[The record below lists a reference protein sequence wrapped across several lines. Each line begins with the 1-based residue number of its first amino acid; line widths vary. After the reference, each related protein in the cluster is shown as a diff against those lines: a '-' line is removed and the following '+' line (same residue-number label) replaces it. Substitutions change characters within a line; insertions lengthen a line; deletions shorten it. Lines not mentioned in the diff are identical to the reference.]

1 MLAAARSRGEAKKN
15 WPREFAMNDS
25 RETPAFGRSILSLAI
40 AGVLGAA
47 AGPAGA
53 QATQAAADET
63 VGLEEIIVTAR
74 FKEEKLQ
81 ETPIAITAMTSDEI
95 QSRAMQNAFEVAYTV
110 PNASLRPA
118 QAAFGASMSAYIR
131 GVGQYDFLPEFEPG
145 VAIYFDDV
153 LHPVTFASSVDLM
166 DLERIEVLR
175 GPQGTLFG
183 RGSIGGAIRY
193 ISKAPEGSDTGQI
206 SVTYGDFNRIDVR
219 ASYDFKLSDTV
230 FARVTGVAKK
240 RDGYQTVYDFACRN
254 PLLAGYG
261 DGLGADG
268 SAGGGTD
275 GAPDAVAPGSA
286 ADNAFAIPRQT
297 QNRESHCK
305 VGTQGGQNVTGARA
319 ALRFAPGD
327 NFDLTL
333 TGEYIN
339 DNSEARADTLVHIGR
354 SPGSGTMPVPFNF
367 WSDAQVAR
375 TGVPFDERFV
385 PDSPYV
391 SYATYRDPVTGFS
404 TDPKTSFEQ
413 KALSAKANIR
423 FSDSM
428 LLELIGSYAKFD
440 GQFAT
445 DTDQS
450 PYSVQLVDGI
460 QLVDAKTLEARL
472 SGAAGDKFDWTVG
485 AFAYKGEFTN
495 SQQVSIPAFV
505 PTALLVNGHN
515 TTSSKNVSGFA
526 HGVFH
531 LNDMISLT
539 AGVRYSKDDKDEQF
553 DNSIVI
559 TSLDTDANHFD
570 WKAGIDFKLAQGLML
585 YASAATS
592 YRPQAF
598 NPRPFQVTQF
608 VPVDGEEATSYEIGF
623 KSDFAENRVRV
634 NLAAFYVDY
643 NQRILPIGGTECLAN
658 AAGQYTNLVPEGT
671 PGAVQ
676 DSLGQWC
683 LDTNGPPPPGA
694 TTSRTFYN
702 NIPATIQ
709 GAELEVQFA
718 PIEGMTISGQYGY
731 TDFQGDEFDDPALLG
746 NPAVTDITSDNPIYV
761 PRDNWSLSFAH
772 RFNVGSGGSSLTPRV
787 DYYGQSQICTGIRTN
802 LTPTTIDT
810 TVAQACSKAYNLLN
824 ARLEWASPENS
835 WKFAVGATNLTDEE
849 YYLNKFDLTAFGQ
862 PTVEGQP
869 GAPREWYVQFTRNF
883 N

>member
-1 MLAAARSRGEAKKN
+1 MNDPRTRPAFPVRITWLIAGACGLIGPAAAQNA
-15 WPREFAMNDS
+15 
-25 RETPAFGRSILSLAI
+25 TPAAEE
-40 AGVLGAA
+40 
-47 AGPAGA
+47 
-53 QATQAAADET
+53 AT
-63 VGLEEIIVTAR
+63 GLEEVIVTAR

-81 ETPIAITAMTSDEI
+81 ETPIAITALTAADLSER
-95 QSRAMQNAFEVAYTV
+95 SMQNAYEVAYTV
-110 PNASLRPA
+110 PNASLRPT

-166 DLERIEVLR
+166 DLERVEVLR

-206 SVTYGDFNRIDVR
+206 QVSYGAFNRVDVR
-219 ASYDFKLSDTV
+219 ASYDFRLSDTV

-240 RDGYQTVYDFACRN
+240 RDGYQTVFDFACKN

-268 SAGGGTD
+268 ADADTL
-275 GAPDAVAPGSA
+275 PDAVTPGSA
-286 ADNAFAIPRQT
+286 ADNAFAIPRRT

-305 VGTQGGQNVTGARA
+305 LGTQGGQDVTGARA
-319 ALRFAPGD
+319 ALRFAPSD
-327 NFDLTL
+327 KFDLTF

-354 SPGSGTMPVPFNF
+354 IPTSSPSPFAGQLPVPFNF
-367 WSDAQVAR
+367 WSSAQVAR
-375 TGVPFDERFV
+375 TGIPFDDRFV
-385 PDSPYV
+385 PDSPFV
-391 SYATYRDPVTGFS
+391 SYATYQDPVTGFT

-413 KALSAKANIR
+413 KALSAKAAIHL
-423 FSDSM
+423 SDTM
-428 LLELIGSYAKFD
+428 QLEVIGAYAKFN

-445 DTDQS
+445 DSDQS

-460 QLVDAKTLEARL
+460 QLVTTKSLEARL
-472 SGAAGDKFDWTVG
+472 SGVIGDKFDWTTGVFG
-485 AFAYKGEFTN
+485 YKGEFTN

-515 TTSSKNVSGFA
+515 TTSSKNTSAFA

-531 LNDMISLT
+531 MNDKLSFT
-539 AGVRYSKDDKDEQF
+539 AGVRYSKDTKDEQF

-559 TSLDTDANHFD
+559 TSLDTDSNHFD
-570 WKAGIDFKLAQGLML
+570 WKAGVDFKFTPGMMM

-608 VPVDGEEATSYEIGF
+608 VPVDGEEATSYEVGF

-634 NLAAFYVDY
+634 NIAAFYVDY
-643 NQRILPIGGTECLAN
+643 NQRILPIGGTECLADSSGN
-658 AAGQYTNLVPEGT
+658 YLYIVAPNT
-671 PGAVQ
+671 PGASQ

-683 LDTNGPPPPGA
+683 TDPNGPPPPGA

-718 PIEGMTISGQYGY
+718 PMEGMTISAQYGY
-731 TDFQGDEFDDPALLG
+731 TDFQGDEFDNPALLG
-746 NPAVTDITSDNPIYV
+746 NPAVTQITSDNPIYV
-761 PRDNWSLSFAH
+761 PRDNFSMSFAQKFH
-772 RFNVGSGGSSLTPRV
+772 VGSGGSSITPRI
-787 DYYGQSQICTGIRTN
+787 DYYGQSQICSGIRTN
-802 LTPTTIDT
+802 VTPTSIDT
-810 TVAQACSKAYNLLN
+810 TEDEACSKAYNLLN
-824 ARLEWASPENS
+824 ARLEWASPENT
-835 WKFAVGATNLTDEE
+835 WKVALGATNITDEE
-849 YYLNKFDLTAFGQ
+849 YYLNKFDLSAFGQ

>member
-1 MLAAARSRGEAKKN
+1 
-15 WPREFAMNDS
+15 MNDPVEKPASS
-25 RETPAFGRSILSLAI
+25 RLFLWLAI
-40 AGVLGAA
+40 GAA
-47 AGPAGA
+47 LAVPGVPVLAQQPAAEETGL
-53 QATQAAADET
+53 DEI
-63 VGLEEIIVTAR
+63 LVTAR
-74 FKEEKLQ
+74 FREEDLQ
-81 ETPIAITAMTSDEI
+81 ETPIAITAITGDELA
-95 QSRAMQNAFEVAYTV
+95 SRSMQNAYEVAYTV

-131 GVGQYDFLPEFEPG
+131 GIGQYDFLPEFEPG

-193 ISKAPEGSDTGQI
+193 ISKEPQGSETGNI
-206 SVTYGDFNRIDVR
+206 SVTYGDFNRVDVR
-219 ASYDFKLSDTV
+219 ASYDFKLSDSV
-230 FARVTGVAKK
+230 FARVSGVAKK

-261 DGLGADG
+261 DGLAADGAD
-268 SAGGGTD
+268 ADTL
-275 GAPDAVAPGSA
+275 PDAVTPGSA
-286 ADNAFAIPRQT
+286 ADNSFAIPRRT
-297 QNRESHCK
+297 QNREADCK

-319 ALRFAPGD
+319 ALRFAPSD
-327 NFDLTL
+327 AFDLTF

-354 SPGSGTMPVPFNF
+354 NPMSGTIPVPFNF
-367 WSDAQVAR
+367 WSDAQVSR
-375 TGVPFDERFV
+375 TGIPFDERFV

-391 SYATYRDPVTGFS
+391 SYATYQDPVTGF
-404 TDPKTSFEQ
+404 TTNPKTSFEQ
-413 KALSAKANIR
+413 KALSAKANVR
-423 FSDSM
+423 FSDS
-428 LLELIGSYAKFD
+428 LQLELIGSYAKFD
-440 GQFAT
+440 GAFAT

-450 PYSVQLVDGI
+450 PFSVQLVDGI
-460 QLVDAKTLEARL
+460 QLVETKSFEARL
-472 SGAAGDKFDWTVG
+472 SGTLAEKFDWTAG
-485 AFAYKGEFTN
+485 AYWYQGDFTN

-505 PTALLVNGHN
+505 PNALLVNGRN
-515 TTSSKNVSGFA
+515 TTSSENLSGFA

-531 LNDMISLT
+531 LSDRLSLT
-539 AGVRYSKDDKDEQF
+539 AGLRYSTDQKDEQF
-553 DNSIVI
+553 DNSIVV
-559 TSLDTDANHFD
+559 TQLDTDTNHFD
-570 WKAGIDFKLAQGLML
+570 WKAGIDYKLDDGML
-585 YASAATS
+585 VYASAATS

-608 VPVDGEEATSYEIGF
+608 VPVDGEEATSYEVGF
-623 KSDFAENRVRV
+623 KSDFAGNRVRV
-634 NLAAFYVDY
+634 NIAAFYVDY

-658 AAGQYTNLVPEGT
+658 SAGQYTNLVPAGT

-718 PIEGMTISGQYGY
+718 PVEGMTISAQYGY
-731 TDFQGDEFDDPALLG
+731 TDFKGDEFDNPSLLG
-746 NPAVTDITSDNPIYV
+746 NPAVTQITSDNPIYV
-761 PRDNWSLSFAH
+761 PRDNYSLSFAYQ
-772 RFNVGSGGSSLTPRV
+772 FKIGEGSSLTPRL
-787 DYYGQSQICTGIRTN
+787 DYYGQSQICTGIRSNFSITQ
-802 LTPTTIDT
+802 IDT
-810 TVAQACSKAYNLLN
+810 TEAEACSKAYELLN
-824 ARLEWASPENS
+824 ARIEWSSPESN
-835 WKFAVGATNLTDEE
+835 WKVALGATNLTDQE
-849 YYLNKFDLTAFGQ
+849 YYLNKFDLSAFGQ

>member
-1 MLAAARSRGEAKKN
+1 
-15 WPREFAMNDS
+15 MNHP
-25 RETPAFGRSILSLAI
+25 EEKPAFGRSILSLAI
-40 AGVLGAA
+40 TGALGAL
-47 AGPAGA
+47 GTP
-53 QATQAAADET
+53 AAAQNAAAEET
-63 VGLEEIIVTAR
+63 VGLEEVIVTAR

-81 ETPIAITAMTSDEI
+81 ETPIAITALTSDEI

-110 PNASLRPA
+110 PNASLRPT

-219 ASYDFKLSDTV
+219 ASYDFRLSDTV

-240 RDGYQTVYDFACRN
+240 RDGYQTVFDFACKN

-261 DGLGADG
+261 DGLAADGAD
-268 SAGGGTD
+268 ADT
-275 GAPDAVAPGSA
+275 APDVVAPGSA
-286 ADNAFAIPRQT
+286 ADNAFAIPRRT
-297 QNRESHCK
+297 RNRESDCK
-305 VGTQGGQNVTGARA
+305 LGTQGGQDVTGARA
-319 ALRFAPGD
+319 ALRFAPSD
-327 NFDLTL
+327 KFDLTL

-354 SPGSGTMPVPFNF
+354 NPMTGTIPVPFNF

-375 TGVPFDERFV
+375 TGVPFDDRFV

-391 SYATYRDPVTGFS
+391 SYATYQDPVTGFT
-404 TDPKTSFEQ
+404 TDPHTRFEQ
-413 KALSAKANIR
+413 KALSAKLVSR

-428 LLELIGSYAKFD
+428 QLEVIGSYAKFE

-445 DTDQS
+445 DTDQT

-472 SGAAGDKFDWTVG
+472 SGTVADKFDWTAG

-515 TTSSKNVSGFA
+515 TTSSENVSGFA

-531 LNDMISLT
+531 MSEKISFT
-539 AGVRYSKDDKDEQF
+539 AGVRYSKDTKDEQF

-559 TSLDTDANHFD
+559 TALDTDTNHFD
-570 WKAGIDFKLAQGLML
+570 WKAGVDFKMADGFML

-608 VPVDGEEATSYEIGF
+608 VPVDGEEATSFEVGL

-634 NLAAFYVDY
+634 NVAAFYVDY

-658 AAGQYTNLVPEGT
+658 SAGQYTNLVPAGT
-671 PGAVQ
+671 AGAVQ

-683 LDTNGPPPPGA
+683 IDPNGPPPPGA

-702 NIPATIQ
+702 NIPAKIQ
-709 GAELEVQFA
+709 GAEIEVQFA

-731 TDFQGDEFDDPALLG
+731 TDFQGDEFDNPALLG

-761 PRDNWSLSFAH
+761 PRDNWSLSFAQK
-772 RFNVGSGGSSLTPRV
+772 FNVGSGGSSLTPRV
-787 DYYGQSQICTGIRTN
+787 DYYGQSQICSGIRTN

-810 TVAQACSKAYNLLN
+810 TVSEACSKAYNLLN
-824 ARLEWASPENS
+824 ARIEWAGPEDT

>member
-1 MLAAARSRGEAKKN
+1 
-15 WPREFAMNDS
+15 MNDPVEKPASS
-25 RETPAFGRSILSLAI
+25 RLFLWLAT
-40 AGVLGAA
+40 GAA
-47 AGPAGA
+47 LAVPGVPALA
-53 QATQAAADET
+53 QQPAAEETGLDEI
-63 VGLEEIIVTAR
+63 LVTAR
-74 FKEEKLQ
+74 FREEDLQ
-81 ETPIAITAMTSDEI
+81 ETPIAITAITGDELA
-95 QSRAMQNAFEVAYTV
+95 SRSMQNAYEVAYTV

-131 GVGQYDFLPEFEPG
+131 GIGQYDFLPEFEPG

-193 ISKAPEGSDTGQI
+193 ISKEPQGSETGNI
-206 SVTYGDFNRIDVR
+206 SVTYGDFNRVDVR
-219 ASYDFKLSDTV
+219 ASYDFKLSDSV
-230 FARVTGVAKK
+230 FARVSGVAKK

-261 DGLGADG
+261 DGLAADGAD
-268 SAGGGTD
+268 ADTL
-275 GAPDAVAPGSA
+275 PDAVTPGSA
-286 ADNAFAIPRQT
+286 ADNSFAIPRRT
-297 QNRESHCK
+297 QNREADCK

-319 ALRFAPGD
+319 ALRFAPSD
-327 NFDLTL
+327 AFDLTF

-354 SPGSGTMPVPFNF
+354 NPMSGTIPVPFNF
-367 WSDAQVAR
+367 WSDAQVSR
-375 TGVPFDERFV
+375 TGIPFDERFV

-391 SYATYRDPVTGFS
+391 SYATYQDPVTGF
-404 TDPKTSFEQ
+404 TTNPKTSFEQ
-413 KALSAKANIR
+413 KALSAKANVR
-423 FSDSM
+423 FSDS
-428 LLELIGSYAKFD
+428 LQLELIGSYAKFD
-440 GQFAT
+440 GAFAT

-450 PYSVQLVDGI
+450 PFSVQLVDGI
-460 QLVDAKTLEARL
+460 QLVETKSFEARL
-472 SGAAGDKFDWTVG
+472 SGTLAEKFDWTAG
-485 AFAYKGEFTN
+485 AYWYQGDFTN

-505 PTALLVNGHN
+505 PNALLVNGRN
-515 TTSSKNVSGFA
+515 TTSSENLSGFA

-531 LNDMISLT
+531 LSDRLSLT
-539 AGVRYSKDDKDEQF
+539 AGLRYSTDQKDEQF
-553 DNSIVI
+553 DNSIVV
-559 TSLDTDANHFD
+559 TQLDTDTNHFD
-570 WKAGIDFKLAQGLML
+570 WKAGIDYKLDDGML
-585 YASAATS
+585 VYASAATS

-608 VPVDGEEATSYEIGF
+608 VPVDGEEATSYEVGF
-623 KSDFAENRVRV
+623 KSDFAGNRVRV
-634 NLAAFYVDY
+634 NIAAFYVDY

-658 AAGQYTNLVPEGT
+658 SAGQYTNLVPAGT

-718 PIEGMTISGQYGY
+718 PVEGMTISAQYGY
-731 TDFQGDEFDDPALLG
+731 TDFKGDEFDNPSLLG
-746 NPAVTDITSDNPIYV
+746 NPAVTQITSDNPIYV
-761 PRDNWSLSFAH
+761 PRDNYSLSFAYQ
-772 RFNVGSGGSSLTPRV
+772 FKIGEGSSLTPRL
-787 DYYGQSQICTGIRTN
+787 DYYGQSQICTGIRSNFSITQ
-802 LTPTTIDT
+802 IDT
-810 TVAQACSKAYNLLN
+810 TEAEACSKAYELLN
-824 ARLEWASPENS
+824 ARIEWSSPESN
-835 WKFAVGATNLTDEE
+835 WKVALGATNLTDQE
-849 YYLNKFDLTAFGQ
+849 YYLNKFDLSAFGQ